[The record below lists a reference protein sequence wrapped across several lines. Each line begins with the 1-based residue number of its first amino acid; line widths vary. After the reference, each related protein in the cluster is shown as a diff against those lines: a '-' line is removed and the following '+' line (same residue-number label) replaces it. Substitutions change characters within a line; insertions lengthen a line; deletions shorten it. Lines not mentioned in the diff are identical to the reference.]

1 MTFPG
6 DRPIVCL
13 ITSGESTPANFSQTS
28 IKILDLISA
37 AVLNRISLI
46 QIREKQ
52 LDGKQLLELVSK
64 AVSLTTGSMTKLL
77 VNGRT
82 DVAIAAGA
90 DGVHLPS
97 DAYSPTVARK
107 MAGADFLIGVSTH
120 NGRADAP
127 VRMSAKHEESLAGG
141 IDADKSVRT
150 PTAGA
155 DYVVFGPIFDTP
167 GKSGT
172 GVESLKQTVQ
182 TYPDIPILGLGG
194 IDETNVCDVL
204 ETGAAGFAAIRY
216 LNEKDNLGRLDK
228 VIKGCKGND

>member
-1 MTFPG
+1 MIFPD

-13 ITSGESTPANFSQTS
+13 ITSGEATPANFSPTS

-52 LDGKQLLELVSK
+52 LDGKQLFELVSR
-64 AVSLTTGSMTKLL
+64 AVSLTKGSMTKLL

-107 MAGADFLIGVSTH
+107 MAGSDFLIGVSTH
-120 NGRADAP
+120 SFDEVAA
-127 VRMSAKHEESLAGG
+127 AEK
-141 IDADKSVRT
+141 
-150 PTAGA
+150 AGA
-155 DYVVFGPIFDTP
+155 DYVVFGPVFATA
-167 GKSGT
+167 GKSAT
-172 GVESLKQTVQ
+172 GVEILKQALQ
-182 TYPDIPILGLGG
+182 KCSEIPILGLGG
-194 IDETNVCDVL
+194 IDETNVCDVMG
-204 ETGAAGFAAIRY
+204 TGAAGFAAIRY
-216 LNEKDNLGRLDK
+216 LNDKGNLERLDN
-228 VIKGCKGND
+228 IINGCKRND